1 MIQNKN
7 LFMVFFPWTYM
18 YKGDQVKKCGH
29 FEGSSQFHCYWQIF
43 TLIKYSS
50 SLCHSRMSEVY
61 WEFGAMLLLIND
73 AKNDVYKI

>member
-7 LFMVFFPWTYM
+7 LFMVLFPCTYM
-18 YKGDQVKKCGH
+18 YKGGQVKKFGH
-29 FEGSSQFHCYWQIF
+29 FEGSSQFHSYWQIF
-43 TLIKYSS
+43 TLINTPLPYV
-50 SLCHSRMSEVY
+50 SRMSEVY